1 MTFTLLLNQM
11 IKFFLIMTLGY
22 FLLKK
27 NFTDI
32 EFNKRLSRILLNI
45 TLPALILNSVLTQTE
60 RPAAVSVLSVFLT
73 ALLVYL
79 FLPLAGVFVAHF
91 FPADKKQ
98 KNLYA
103 FMTAYSNIGFMGFP
117 IIDALY
123 GSTAVL
129 YTAIFN
135 IMFNLSCYT
144 LGTAIMTRNSKTSTR
159 INLKHLVN
167 PGFLLSLASIVVYF
181 INPSFPKALTD
192 TVAAIGSITTPL
204 SMLLIGSTLAT
215 NSVKEIFSDRLLY
228 LYTVFRQIV
237 LPLVSLG
244 LIHLLIKDE
253 LIRNVTC
260 VMMLMP
266 VANSC
271 VMFANEYSADEKLAS
286 KSVFLTTLLSILTIP
301 LGVSLLLSK

>member
-1 MTFTLLLNQM
+1 MTFTLLMNQM
-11 IKFFLIMTLGY
+11 IKFFLIMALGY
-22 FLLKK
+22 FLFKK

-60 RPAAVSVLSVFLT
+60 RPAAVSVFSVFLT
-73 ALLVYL
+73 ALLIYL
-79 FLPLAGVFVAHF
+79 FLPLVGMFAARF
-91 FPADKKQ
+91 FPADQTQ

-123 GSTAVL
+123 GTTAVL

-144 LGTAIMTRNSKTSTR
+144 LGTAIMTRNSETGTR
-159 INLKHLVN
+159 INLRHLVN
-167 PGFLLSLASIVVYF
+167 PGFLLSIASIVVYF
-181 INPSFPKALTD
+181 LNPPFPKALAD
-192 TVAAIGSITTPL
+192 TVAAVGGITTPL

-215 NSVKEIFSDRLLY
+215 NSVKEIFSDKFLY
-228 LYTVFRQIV
+228 LYTVFRQIL

-253 LIRNVTC
+253 LIQNVTC

-266 VANSC
+266 AANSC

-286 KSVFLTTLLSILTIP
+286 KSVFLTTLLSVITIP
-301 LGVSLLLSK
+301 LGVSLLL

>member
-11 IKFFLIMTLGY
+11 IKFFLIMALGY
-22 FLLKK
+22 FLFKK
-27 NFTDI
+27 NFTNI

-45 TLPALILNSVLTQTE
+45 TLPALILNSVLTQTD
-60 RPAAVSVLSVFLT
+60 RPAAFSVFSVFLT
-73 ALLVYL
+73 AFLLYL
-79 FLPLAGVFVAHF
+79 LLPLAGIFAARF
-91 FPADKKQ
+91 FPADEKQ

-144 LGTAIMTRNSKTSTR
+144 LGTVIMTRNSETGAR
-159 INLKHLVN
+159 INPRHLIS
-167 PGFLLSLASIVVYF
+167 PGFLLSFASILIYF
-181 INPSFPKALTD
+181 TNPLFPKALTD
-192 TVAAIGSITTPL
+192 TISAVGGITTPL

-215 NSVKEIFSDRLLY
+215 NSVKEIFSDRFLY
-228 LYTVFRQIV
+228 FFTVFRQIF

-266 VANSC
+266 AANSC
-271 VMFANEYSADEKLAS
+271 VMFANEHSADEKLAS
-286 KSVFLTTLLSILTIP
+286 KSVFLTTLLSIITIP
-301 LGVSLLLSK
+301 LGVLLLI